1 MINSLIYANIGINTI
16 IYSKL
21 SMIKNIKRDF
31 KDIKPNKRLGQNF
44 LIDKSALNKIISAAD
59 LSEKD
64 IVLEIGPGTGILTRE
79 LLKTAQKVV
88 AVEKDKKMAEILRDN
103 FKEYKNLEVINKD
116 ILKIDDLNIKEYK
129 LVANIPY
136 YITSPIIR
144 KFLEYPNPPKLMV
157 LTIQKEVAQRICAK
171 PPDMNL
177 LAVSVQFYAK
187 PEIISHVFKNS
198 FWPKPKV
205 DSTILKIQDI
215 KNKNPEVNI
224 DSFFI
229 LLKAGFKQ
237 PRKQLLNNISN
248 GLRIEKNEA
257 RNLLIKAKIRPEQ
270 RPETLT
276 VQNWIELTRIFM
288 L

>member
-1 MINSLIYANIGINTI
+1 
-16 IYSKL
+16 
-21 SMIKNIKRDF
+21 MIKNIKRDF